1 MRIYYMKTTAFL
13 TLMKSLLI
21 LGLVCN
27 FAFTA
32 SAQDYYPA
40 VIGNEW
46 VLERTDGLQRQTY
59 TLEKPEDAADEEYT
73 LLKIETQTTKTEKI
87 LDTDKY
93 FLTTDEEGIK
103 LHKTILQ
110 QEVGVTKTTAT
121 AELPTPVIFFP
132 KVLELGDTW
141 DIVADAELEFLGT
154 KLPVKSTTNFEIEGF
169 EDVITPAGKF
179 QNCAKIKLVFLF
191 DIVGLAININPT
203 TSYQWLAP
211 NVGPVKYQTSEG
223 RVFEIKSFKL
233 YSPPPIEAQNLP
245 MWDLQPEQTFTVTGF
260 RLGGILTAKILENVE
275 DYVTEVH
282 DLGITNMTGE
292 IVEVGDGTGFATNL
306 QGKQD
311 LWVAGRFTDA
321 PIRGR
326 ITLFAVNNIGRSQI
340 TLNIIIN

>member
-1 MRIYYMKTTAFL
+1 
-13 TLMKSLLI
+13 MKSLLI

-59 TLEKPEDAADEEYT
+59 TLEKPEDAADEKYT

-110 QEVGVTKTTAT
+110 QAPYGTAT
-121 AELPTPVIFFP
+121 ADLPTPVIFFP

-141 DIVADAELEFLGT
+141 DIVADAEIDVGLS

-169 EDVITPAGKF
+169 EDVITPAGIF
-179 QNCAKIKLVFLF
+179 QNCAKIKLTFSF
-191 DIVGLAININPT
+191 NFVGLKEPIVS

-211 NVGPVKYQTSEG
+211 NVGPVKYQTTVG

-282 DLGITNMTGE
+282 DLGITIVTGE